1 MNFIAITHSSSA
13 QIGVIVNCSNCSTTK
28 DQYGRIFVP
37 NKMEDV
43 NLKPFT
49 LITRANE
56 SRHLQYIFRMSV
68 DMNLMVGNKT

>member
-1 MNFIAITHSSSA
+1 MNFITITHSSSA
-13 QIGVIVNCSNCSTTK
+13 QIGVIGNCSTTK

-49 LITRANE
+49 VITGANE